1 MFEQVWKDEQEFV
14 WKGGEQESV
23 FQGEGTV
30 FSQTQSYAKVWGI
43 RETAE
48 IFGMARTEYVWQMKL
63 ELRLEK

>member
-1 MFEQVWKDEQEFV
+1 M
-14 WKGGEQESV
+14 
-23 FQGEGTV
+23 

-63 ELRLEK
+63 ELRLER